1 MTDDFL
7 LTFFKKS
14 IVTDISKYTK
24 AYVGCKFLENNP
36 NVLMTSTETTETI
49 CNDIKSKIACYKKMK
64 INYVLFD
71 NEISYFLNHSLCFIY
86 TTLGSSIPVILF
98 IDDYSEIVY
107 EYANHSDK
115 FRIISIISN
124 MVTNDNFLKVAS
136 NVMEIA
142 PVTLRRYGTT
152 FSNIPNNNDDNFE
165 HTTSMMLIAPMKDSL
180 DFKLTYTQFEYIP
193 NPYTNYYEYYAGR
206 FESAIF
212 KCIKHKIFLKY
223 KEQII
228 YSTELF
234 PEDIEDKKLLELL
247 LDSSSY
253 ENEIQ
258 FKMFL
263 IDLIKRKEIESEE
276 RDMIEKM
283 ANKKC
288 MFGGAFNPPTKTHI
302 QIIEMLS
309 NLFSEVYVVPNDLKH
324 YKQDAVK
331 FKYRYKMLQMCIN
344 KLDHNENIIISDTE
358 HTGNYYG
365 SYDTLRALDHP
376 VFVCGDDFFENV
388 VSWHDPEILLEENEF
403 LVLTRNKTI
412 KECKIIINNDPMFSK
427 YKDHFNFI
435 QLNFGRDVSSSK
447 YRETHDKTL
456 LPANCGIENYIKRR
470 KLYEEK

>member
-7 LTFFKKS
+7 LNFLKLTKE
-14 IVTDISKYTK
+14 DIRKYTK
-24 AYVGCKFLENNP
+24 AYTGCKFLENNP
-36 NVLMTSTETTETI
+36 NVLISLTETTETI
-49 CNDIKSKIACYKKMK
+49 CNDIKSKIACYKKIK
-64 INYVLFD
+64 IYMMFD
-71 NEISYFLNHSLCFIY
+71 NEILYFLNHSLCLIY
-86 TTLGSSIPVILF
+86 TTLTTLGSSIPVVLF
-98 IDDYSEIVY
+98 IDDDAEIVY
-107 EYANHSDK
+107 EYANQSDK
-115 FRIISIISN
+115 PRVILKISD
-124 MVTNDNFLKVAS
+124 MVTNDNFLKVTS

-165 HTTSMMLIAPMKDSL
+165 HTTSMMLIAPMKDSS
-180 DFKLTYTQFEYIP
+180 DFKLTHTQFEYIP
-193 NPYTNYYEYYAGR
+193 NPYKFSAYIS
-206 FESAIF
+206 ESVIF
-212 KCIKHKIFLKY
+212 KCIEHRIFLKY

-247 LDSSSY
+247 LDNSSY

-331 FKYRYKMLQMCIN
+331 FEYRYKMLQMCIN
-344 KLDHNENIIISDTE
+344 KLDHNENIIISDIE

-388 VSWHDPEILLEENEF
+388 VSWHNPEILLEENEF

-412 KECKIIINNDPMFSK
+412 RECKTIINNDPMFSK
-427 YKDHFNFI
+427 YKNHFSFI

-456 LPANCGIENYIKRR
+456 LPANCGIENYIKRK
-470 KLYEEK
+470 KLYEKK

>member
-7 LTFFKKS
+7 LNFLKLTKE
-14 IVTDISKYTK
+14 DIRKYTK
-24 AYVGCKFLENNP
+24 VYTGCKFLENNP
-36 NVLMTSTETTETI
+36 NVLIAPMETTETI
-49 CNDIKSKIACYKKMK
+49 CNDIKSKIACYKKIE
-64 INYVLFD
+64 INSVLFD
-71 NEISYFLNHSLCFIY
+71 NEVSYFLNHSLCFIY
-86 TTLGSSIPVILF
+86 TTLGSSIPVVLF
-98 IDDYSEIVY
+98 IDDDAEIVY
-107 EYANHSDK
+107 EYTNQSDK
-115 FRIISIISN
+115 PRVISIISD

-136 NVMEIA
+136 NVMSIV

-152 FSNIPNNNDDNFE
+152 FSNISNNNDDNFE
-165 HTTSMMLIAPMKDSL
+165 HANSMMLIAPMKDIS
-180 DFKLTYTQFEYIP
+180 DFKLTYTSFEYIP
-193 NPYTNYYEYYAGR
+193 KSYVDLVYITCSCVIIEHR
-206 FESAIF
+206 
-212 KCIKHKIFLKY
+212 IFLKY

-228 YSTELF
+228 YSNELY
-234 PEDIEDKKLLELL
+234 PEEPYDKELLKLL
-247 LDSSSY
+247 LDNSSY

-331 FKYRYKMLQMCIN
+331 FKYRYKMLQMCID
-344 KLDHNENIIISDTE
+344 KLDHNENIIISDIE

-388 VSWHDPEILLEENEF
+388 VSWHNPEILLEENEF

-412 KECKIIINNDPMFSK
+412 RECKIIINNDPMFSK
-427 YKDHFNFI
+427 YKNHFNFI

>member
-7 LTFFKKS
+7 LKFLKLTKE
-14 IVTDISKYTK
+14 DIRKYTK
-24 AYVGCKFLENNP
+24 VYTGCKFLENNP
-36 NVLMTSTETTETI
+36 NVLIAPMETTETI
-49 CNDIKSKIACYKKMK
+49 CNDIKSKIACYKKIE
-64 INYVLFD
+64 INSVLLD
-71 NEISYFLNHSLCFIY
+71 NELSYFLNHSLCFIY
-86 TTLGSSIPVILF
+86 TTLGSSIPVVLF
-98 IDDYSEIVY
+98 IDDDAEIVY
-107 EYANHSDK
+107 EYTNQSDK
-115 FRIISIISN
+115 PRVILIISD

-136 NVMEIA
+136 NVMSIV

-165 HTTSMMLIAPMKDSL
+165 HASSMMLIAPMKDSS
-180 DFKLTYTQFEYIP
+180 DFKLTYTSFEYIP
-193 NPYTNYYEYYAGR
+193 KPYVDLVYITCSCVIIECR
-206 FESAIF
+206 
-212 KCIKHKIFLKY
+212 IFLKY
-223 KEQII
+223 KKQII
-228 YSTELF
+228 YSNDLYPEEPDDKELL
-234 PEDIEDKKLLELL
+234 KLL
-247 LDSSSY
+247 LDNSSY

-331 FKYRYKMLQMCIN
+331 FKYRYKMLQMCID
-344 KLDHNENIIISDTE
+344 KLDHNENIIISDIE

-388 VSWHDPEILLEENEF
+388 VSWHNPEILLEENEF
-403 LVLTRNKTI
+403 LILTRNKTI
-412 KECKIIINNDPMFSK
+412 KECKIIINNNPMFSK

>member
-1 MTDDFL
+1 MADDFL
-7 LTFFKKS
+7 LNFMKP
-14 IVTDISKYTK
+14 DISKIYQS
-24 AYVGCKFLENNP
+24 YIEYKFLKSNP
-36 NVLMTSTETTETI
+36 NVLIASMETTETI
-49 CNDIKSKIACYKKMK
+49 CNDIKSKIACYKKIK
-64 INYVLFD
+64 INSVLLD
-71 NEISYFLNHSLCFIY
+71 NEVSYFLNHSLCIIY
-86 TTLGSSIPVILF
+86 TTLNNSIPVVLF
-98 IDDYSEIVY
+98 IDDDAEIVY
-107 EYANHSDK
+107 EYTNQSGGT
-115 FRIISIISN
+115 ILVSMISN
-124 MVTNDNFLKVAS
+124 IVTNDNFLKVVS
-136 NVMEIA
+136 DVMSIA
-142 PVTLRRYGTT
+142 PITLRRYGTT

-165 HTTSMMLIAPMKDSL
+165 HTESMILIAPMKDSS
-180 DFKLTYTQFEYIP
+180 DFKLTHDQFEFVP
-193 NPYTNYYEYYAGR
+193 NPYAYSVYI
-206 FESAIF
+206 SDSVPF
-212 KCIKHKIFLKY
+212 KCIKYRIFLKY
-223 KEQII
+223 KEHII
-228 YSTELF
+228 YSKELF
-234 PEDIEDKKLLELL
+234 PEDLKDKELLKLL
-247 LDSSSY
+247 LDNSSY

-283 ANKKC
+283 KNKKC

-309 NLFSEVYVVPNDLKH
+309 NLFSGVYVVPNDLKH

-331 FKYRYKMLQMCIN
+331 FKYRYKMLQMCID
-344 KLDHNENIIISDTE
+344 KLDHNENIIISNIE

-365 SYDTLRALDHP
+365 SYDTLRALGHP

-388 VSWHDPEILLEENEF
+388 VSWHNPEILLEENEF

-412 KECKIIINNDPMFSK
+412 KECKIIINNNPMFSK
-427 YKDHFNFI
+427 YRDHFNFI

>member
-1 MTDDFL
+1 MIDDFL
-7 LTFFKKS
+7 LTFWKDARGK
-14 IVTDISKYTK
+14 DISKYSK
-24 AYVGCKFLENNP
+24 SYIGCKFLNNNP
-36 NVLMTSTETTETI
+36 NVLMTSVEHTETI
-49 CNDIKSKIACYKKMK
+49 CNDIKSKIACYKKIK
-64 INYVLFD
+64 INSVLLD
-71 NEISYFLNHSLCFIY
+71 NEISFFLNHSLCFIY
-86 TTLGSSIPVILF
+86 TALDNSIPVVLF
-98 IDDYSEIVY
+98 IDDDAEIVY
-107 EYANHSDK
+107 EYTNQSDK
-115 FRIISIISN
+115 FRVISVISD

-136 NVMEIA
+136 NVMDTVLI
-142 PVTLRRYGTT
+142 TLRKYGIT

-165 HTTSMMLIAPMKDSL
+165 HTINMILIAPMKDIS
-180 DFKLTYTQFEYIP
+180 DFKLTYAPFEYIP
-193 NPYTNYYEYYAGR
+193 NVYQDHVTVCN
-206 FESAIF
+206 SVII
-212 KCIKHKIFLKY
+212 KCRIFLKY

-228 YSTELF
+228 YSKELLPDKIEDTELL
-234 PEDIEDKKLLELL
+234 KLL
-247 LDSSSY
+247 LDNSSY

-276 RDMIEKM
+276 RDIIEKM
-283 ANKKC
+283 KNKKC

-309 NLFSEVYVVPNDLKH
+309 SLFSEVYVVPNDLKH

-331 FKYRYKMLQMCIN
+331 FKYRYKMLQMCID
-344 KLDHNENIIISDTE
+344 KIEHNENIIISDIE

-365 SYDTLRALDHP
+365 SYDTLRALGHP

-388 VSWHDPEILLEENEF
+388 VSWHNPETLLEENEF

-412 KECKIIINNDPMFSK
+412 RECKIIINNNPMFSK
-427 YKDHFNFI
+427 YRNHFNFI

-456 LPANCGIENYIKRR
+456 LPENCGIENYIKRK